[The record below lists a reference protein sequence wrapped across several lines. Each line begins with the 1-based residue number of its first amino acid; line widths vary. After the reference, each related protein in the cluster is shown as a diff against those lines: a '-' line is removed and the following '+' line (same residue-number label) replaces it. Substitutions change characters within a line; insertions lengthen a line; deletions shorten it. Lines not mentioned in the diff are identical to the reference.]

1 MRVSVTELVKACGDV
16 VRMVGVDSTR
26 LCDPRSEC
34 VVVEQNLQ
42 ICVARN
48 SSSTQRP

>member
-1 MRVSVTELVKACGDV
+1 MRVSATKLVKACGDV